1 MGIFEN
7 LLHRYLEGMSNAVG
21 QIEGRIMLFRLQRVD
36 RLPGYANAFA
46 KFFLRP
52 VPLRTE
58 HFEAVLHQFEVRM
71 KGETAPNAIQNSG

>member
-1 MGIFEN
+1 
-7 LLHRYLEGMSNAVG
+7 
-21 QIEGRIMLFRLQRVD
+21 
-36 RLPGYANAFA
+36 
-46 KFFLRP
+46 LRP